1 MEQDKPM
8 DRLLVADVGFG
19 KTEVAI
25 RAAFK
30 AITSGYQ
37 VAYLAPTTIL
47 VEQQYQ
53 TFTERLKP
61 FGTKVAALSRFK
73 SKSEQSE
80 VVGQLKLGEVD
91 IVIGTHRLLSKD
103 IRFKNLGLVIID
115 EEQRFG
121 VGHKEKLKLLRS
133 EVDVLSL
140 TATPIP
146 RTLNLALS

>member
-1 MEQDKPM
+1 MEKPKPM

-30 AITSGYQ
+30 AVTSGFQ
-37 VAYLAPTTIL
+37 VAFLAPTTIL
-47 VEQQYQ
+47 TEQHLK
-53 TFTERLKP
+53 TFTERLSS
-61 FGTKVAALSRFK
+61 FGVQVAALSRFRTP
-73 SKSEQSE
+73 SEQKRI
-80 VVGQLKLGEVD
+80 VAGIKTREVD
-91 IVIGTHRLLSKD
+91 VVIGTHRLLSKD
-103 IRFKNLGLVIID
+103 IRFANLGLIIID

-121 VGHKEKLKLLRS
+121 VRHKEKLKMMRE

-146 RTLNLALS
+146 